1 MIACQSG
8 QHVMGS
14 IRQRCKCFL
23 TGDGKAML
31 ASNHLPGRACWLCP
45 MDRATLNLLPNLIAQ
60 HRVEPVGI
68 LGTYLQRA
76 IDPERRVGD
85 YVHATH
91 RIVNGVVKCLIGT
104 AGGFPGWAGAVKD
117 VIIQARQDVAKVP
130 IAERIA
136 PRPTKADSLDMTA
149 SQVFLRDTRFHQRLV
164 SIARE
169 YANQSAWPCLVQV
182 GARRMGAWVA
192 LQCLFHD
199 LGEMFRV
206 WSAKHWLSD
215 EEVTKY
221 AKYCRR
227 FGEVW
232 VGFGWKPTTWVH
244 WAVAH
249 STFLV
254 DRWRSIYV
262 FCSIPTERRHCGFKM
277 DIRHCF
283 QGWKLTK
290 PYIQKWGLAHSIN
303 LDALSQGLRLLEAG
317 GRFSRK
323 RKRVYV

>member
-1 MIACQSG
+1 
-8 QHVMGS
+8 MGGR
-14 IRQRCKCFL
+14 RQCCKCFV

-31 ASNHLPGRACWLCP
+31 ASNHLPGRACWLCG
-45 MDRATLNLLPNLIAQ
+45 MDRDTLNLLENLIAQ
-60 HRVEPVGI
+60 NSVDAVGV
-68 LGTYLQRA
+68 LGAYLQRV

-91 RIVNGVVKCLIGT
+91 RIVNGIVKRLIAT
-104 AGGFPGWAGAVKD
+104 AGAFPGWATAVKD
-117 VIIQARQDVAKVP
+117 VIIQARQDAAKVP

-149 SQVFLRDTRFHQRLV
+149 SQVFLRDTKFHKHLTD
-164 SIARE
+164 IARE
-169 YANQSAWPCLVQV
+169 YAGVARWPGLLQV
-182 GARRMGAWVA
+182 GAVQMAAWLA
-192 LQCLFHD
+192 LHLLFVD
-199 LGEMFRV
+199 LREMFAV
-206 WSAKHWLSD
+206 WASKHWLSD
-215 EEVTKY
+215 GEVEKY
-221 AKYCRR
+221 AYHCKR

-254 DRWRSIYV
+254 RRWRSIYV

-283 QGWKLTK
+283 QGWKLTR
-290 PYIQKWGLAHSIN
+290 PYVQKWGLVHSIN

-317 GRFSRK
+317 GRFARRK
-323 RKRVYV
+323 RKRVDVKG